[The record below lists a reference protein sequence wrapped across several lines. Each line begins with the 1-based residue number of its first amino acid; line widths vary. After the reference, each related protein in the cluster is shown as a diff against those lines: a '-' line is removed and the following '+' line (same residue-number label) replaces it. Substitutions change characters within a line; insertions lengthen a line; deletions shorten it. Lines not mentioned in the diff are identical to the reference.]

1 MNQIISCVID
11 IYNKKKTPKLT
22 MQCDIEETT
31 TPELTK
37 FPHLSEN
44 IINAWTPFPRII
56 IKKNGKKNQKE
67 WDYFLVH

>member
-22 MQCDIEETT
+22 MQRDREETT

-44 IINAWTPFPRII
+44 IINA
-56 IKKNGKKNQKE
+56 
-67 WDYFLVH
+67 